1 MNLLSKK
8 ILVVDDSSTMR
19 MLVKMS
25 LKSFKGYEV
34 LEANDGVSA
43 IESCSNVNFDLI
55 ITDLNMPE
63 MNGFDFI
70 KYIKKNP
77 NYKDIPIIVLTT
89 EGRDDDKNQAME
101 LGATEYIVKPFQ
113 PNQIIQ
119 LVKKFLS

>member
-1 MNLLSKK
+1 VSKK

-25 LKSFKGYEV
+25 LKTFKDYEV
-34 LEANDGVSA
+34 LEASDGVSA

-70 KYIKKNP
+70 KYIRKNP
-77 NYKDIPIIVLTT
+77 HYKDVPIIVLTT

-101 LGATEYIVKPFQ
+101 LGASEYIVKPFQ

-119 LVKKFLS
+119 LVKKILS

>member
-1 MNLLSKK
+1 MGKK

-25 LKSFKGYEV
+25 LKTFKDYDV
-34 LEANDGVSA
+34 FEANDGVGA

-70 KYIKKNP
+70 KYIRKNP
-77 NYKDIPIIVLTT
+77 HYKEVPIIVLTT

-119 LVKKFLS
+119 LVQKILK